1 MNYNIIMATDMYGGY
16 SKDNMIPWSIPNE
29 LKYFNSI
36 TTYNEGNL
44 KPIIIM
50 GRITWE
56 SLPIRP
62 LPNRINIILSKKYKQ
77 RDINDAYVFN
87 DLKSLKEFILDEF
100 YYNEKYII
108 GGHGIV
114 NSFLDENKNLVKRIY
129 ISQLNEN
136 YECDKFL
143 NISDHLLNYNSM
155 TYSKLMHDRVK
166 NKEVNILFKKFY
178 QKDIDFPDYDVF
190 YFKNNKMKLLRI
202 FENDTKESI
211 KNRQKLPEEIL
222 DKLNNEKP
230 YNTMY
235 HGKFI

>member
-16 SKDNMIPWSIPNE
+16 SKDNMIPWRIPNE

-44 KPIIIM
+44 KPIVIM
-50 GRITWE
+50 GRVTWE

-77 RDINDAYVFN
+77 RDITDAYVFN
-87 DLKSLKEFILDEF
+87 DLTSLKEFILDEF

-143 NISDHLLNYNSM
+143 NISDHLLNYNCM

-166 NKEVNILFKKFY
+166 NLSLY
-178 QKDIDFPDYDVF
+178 TSPSPRD
-190 YFKNNKMKLLRI
+190 
-202 FENDTKESI
+202 
-211 KNRQKLPEEIL
+211 
-222 DKLNNEKP
+222 
-230 YNTMY
+230 
-235 HGKFI
+235 